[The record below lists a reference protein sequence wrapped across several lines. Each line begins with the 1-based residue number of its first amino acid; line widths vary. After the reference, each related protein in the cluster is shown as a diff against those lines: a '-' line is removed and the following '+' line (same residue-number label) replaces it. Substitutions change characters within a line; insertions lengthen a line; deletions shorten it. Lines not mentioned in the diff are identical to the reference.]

1 MINYQTERKNSYDFT
16 ICNAIE
22 EGTKKA
28 EHIEDGVT
36 SVTITENEI
45 KVYYE
50 DKRGVK
56 NSTTFLKDCSQI
68 YNMWLLSDTFKT
80 LKRLIQLIFLDRKA
94 VNNMRMTEKQKRFCD
109 FYIETGN
116 ATQAA
121 IKAGYSEK
129 TARKTGSENLTK
141 PDIKQ
146 YIDERLA
153 ELKNERTADAQ
164 EVLEYLTAVMR
175 GEYKE
180 ATLIGVGEGAQAVV
194 DIDVGAKDRLK
205 AAELLGKR
213 HALFTD
219 KVDLQTGDIV
229 IKVGEWDADEE
240 T

>member
-1 MINYQTERKNSYDFT
+1 
-16 ICNAIE
+16 
-22 EGTKKA
+22 
-28 EHIEDGVT
+28 
-36 SVTITENEI
+36 
-45 KVYYE
+45 
-50 DKRGVK
+50 
-56 NSTTFLKDCSQI
+56 
-68 YNMWLLSDTFKT
+68 
-80 LKRLIQLIFLDRKA
+80 
-94 VNNMRMTEKQKRFCD
+94 MRMTEKQKRFCD

-116 ATQAA
+116 AKEAA
-121 IKAGYSEK
+121 IRAGYSEK
-129 TARKTGSENLTK
+129 TAKQIGQENLTK
-141 PDIKQ
+141 PDLGA

>member
-1 MINYQTERKNSYDFT
+1 M
-16 ICNAIE
+16 
-22 EGTKKA
+22 
-28 EHIEDGVT
+28 
-36 SVTITENEI
+36 
-45 KVYYE
+45 
-50 DKRGVK
+50 
-56 NSTTFLKDCSQI
+56 
-68 YNMWLLSDTFKT
+68 
-80 LKRLIQLIFLDRKA
+80 
-94 VNNMRMTEKQKRFCD
+94 
-109 FYIETGN
+109 
-116 ATQAA
+116 
-121 IKAGYSEK
+121 
-129 TARKTGSENLTK
+129 TK
-141 PDIKQ
+141 PDLRA

>member
-1 MINYQTERKNSYDFT
+1 
-16 ICNAIE
+16 
-22 EGTKKA
+22 
-28 EHIEDGVT
+28 
-36 SVTITENEI
+36 
-45 KVYYE
+45 
-50 DKRGVK
+50 
-56 NSTTFLKDCSQI
+56 
-68 YNMWLLSDTFKT
+68 
-80 LKRLIQLIFLDRKA
+80 
-94 VNNMRMTEKQKRFCD
+94 MTEKQKRFCD

-129 TARKTGSENLTK
+129 TAKQIGQENLTK
-141 PDIKQ
+141 PDLRA

>member
-1 MINYQTERKNSYDFT
+1 
-16 ICNAIE
+16 
-22 EGTKKA
+22 
-28 EHIEDGVT
+28 
-36 SVTITENEI
+36 
-45 KVYYE
+45 
-50 DKRGVK
+50 
-56 NSTTFLKDCSQI
+56 
-68 YNMWLLSDTFKT
+68 
-80 LKRLIQLIFLDRKA
+80 
-94 VNNMRMTEKQKRFCD
+94 MRMTEKQKRFCD
-109 FYIETGN
+109 FYIEIGN
-116 ATQAA
+116 AKEAA
-121 IKAGYSEK
+121 IRAGYSEK
-129 TARKTGSENLTK
+129 TAKQIGQENLTK
-141 PDIKQ
+141 PDLRA

>member
-1 MINYQTERKNSYDFT
+1 
-16 ICNAIE
+16 
-22 EGTKKA
+22 
-28 EHIEDGVT
+28 
-36 SVTITENEI
+36 
-45 KVYYE
+45 
-50 DKRGVK
+50 
-56 NSTTFLKDCSQI
+56 
-68 YNMWLLSDTFKT
+68 
-80 LKRLIQLIFLDRKA
+80 
-94 VNNMRMTEKQKRFCD
+94 MRMTEKQQIFADEYLKDLNGTRAYKAAYPNVKKD
-109 FYIETGN
+109 SVAAAN
-116 ATQAA
+116 ATRLLRNA
-121 IKAGYSEK
+121 KVK
-129 TARKTGSENLTK
+129 T
-141 PDIKQ
+141 

>member
-1 MINYQTERKNSYDFT
+1 
-16 ICNAIE
+16 
-22 EGTKKA
+22 
-28 EHIEDGVT
+28 
-36 SVTITENEI
+36 
-45 KVYYE
+45 
-50 DKRGVK
+50 
-56 NSTTFLKDCSQI
+56 
-68 YNMWLLSDTFKT
+68 
-80 LKRLIQLIFLDRKA
+80 
-94 VNNMRMTEKQKRFCD
+94 MRMTEKQKRFCD

-129 TARKTGSENLTK
+129 TAAAIGAENLIK
-141 PDIKQ
+141 PNLKT

-175 GEYKE
+175 GKHKE
-180 ATLIGVGEGAQAVV
+180 KTLIGVGEGVQDIV
-194 DIDVGAKDRLK
+194 DIDVSEKDRLK

>member
-1 MINYQTERKNSYDFT
+1 
-16 ICNAIE
+16 
-22 EGTKKA
+22 
-28 EHIEDGVT
+28 
-36 SVTITENEI
+36 
-45 KVYYE
+45 
-50 DKRGVK
+50 
-56 NSTTFLKDCSQI
+56 
-68 YNMWLLSDTFKT
+68 
-80 LKRLIQLIFLDRKA
+80 
-94 VNNMRMTEKQKRFCD
+94 MRMTEKQKRFCD

-116 ATQAA
+116 AKEAA
-121 IKAGYSEK
+121 IREGYSEK
-129 TARKTGSENLTK
+129 TAKQIGQENLTK
-141 PDIKQ
+141 PDLRA

>member
-1 MINYQTERKNSYDFT
+1 
-16 ICNAIE
+16 
-22 EGTKKA
+22 
-28 EHIEDGVT
+28 
-36 SVTITENEI
+36 
-45 KVYYE
+45 
-50 DKRGVK
+50 
-56 NSTTFLKDCSQI
+56 
-68 YNMWLLSDTFKT
+68 
-80 LKRLIQLIFLDRKA
+80 
-94 VNNMRMTEKQKRFCD
+94 MTEKQKRFCD

-129 TARKTGSENLTK
+129 TAAAIGAENLIK
-141 PDIKQ
+141 PNLKT

-175 GEYKE
+175 GKHKE
-180 ATLIGVGEGAQAVV
+180 KTLIGVGEGVQAVV
-194 DIDVGAKDRLK
+194 DIDVSEKDRLK

-229 IKVGEWDADEE
+229 LKVGEWDADEE

>member
-1 MINYQTERKNSYDFT
+1 
-16 ICNAIE
+16 
-22 EGTKKA
+22 
-28 EHIEDGVT
+28 
-36 SVTITENEI
+36 
-45 KVYYE
+45 
-50 DKRGVK
+50 
-56 NSTTFLKDCSQI
+56 
-68 YNMWLLSDTFKT
+68 
-80 LKRLIQLIFLDRKA
+80 
-94 VNNMRMTEKQKRFCD
+94 MRMTEKQKRFCD

-116 ATQAA
+116 AKEAA
-121 IKAGYSEK
+121 IRAGYSEK
-129 TARKTGSENLTK
+129 TAKQIGQENLTK
-141 PDIKQ
+141 PDLRA

-205 AAELLGKR
+205 AAELLGKC